1 MKIFS
6 LEWYFFYMFVLE
18 MILII
23 ITKLIYKVKP
33 DFIKKMIRLITSLSL
48 PTIAILSVVSIFLK
62 GHIYQSSHNVLYS
75 NMVMITI
82 ITIILISLL
91 PFMFVIDNKSK

>member
-6 LEWYFFYMFVLE
+6 LEWYFFYMFILE
-18 MILII
+18 MILLM

-33 DFIKKMIRLITSLSL
+33 DLIKKMIRLITSLSL

-62 GHIYQSSHNVLYS
+62 GHIYQSSNNVLYS

-82 ITIILISLL
+82 ITIILISLI